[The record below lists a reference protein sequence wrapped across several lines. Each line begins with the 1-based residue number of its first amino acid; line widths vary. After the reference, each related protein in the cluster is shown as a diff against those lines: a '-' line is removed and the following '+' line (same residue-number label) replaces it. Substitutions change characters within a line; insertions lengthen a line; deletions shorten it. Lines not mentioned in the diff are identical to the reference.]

1 MRPEERDAGYLW
13 DMLRA
18 AREAH
23 ALVEGM
29 EMERLLEDRLRLLA
43 LERLI
48 EVVGESAGRVSDG
61 FRQRYPGI
69 DWQGLRGQRNVL
81 AHEYGQ
87 INHRLLCAAARSRL
101 PVLVGILEKVLGPD
115 SIEGPVA

>member
-1 MRPEERDAGYLW
+1 MRPAERDAGYLW

-18 AREAH
+18 AREAR
-23 ALVEGM
+23 ALVEGV

-48 EVVGESAGRVSDG
+48 EIVGESAGRVSDG
-61 FRQRYPGI
+61 FRQQCPAI

-81 AHEYGQ
+81 AHEYGR
-87 INHRLLCAAARSRL
+87 INHRLLCEAARSRL
-101 PVLVGILEKVLGPD
+101 PALVGILEKVLGPD
-115 SIEGPVA
+115 SVQGNP